1 MRRDYDEAVAA
12 ILKRHGLVR
21 RNRMIDG
28 ILMVLAISGWLLL
41 TAIVLTGCSTAP
53 DRPHGAYGAAPAEGE
68 ASPVE
73 QQLGIRVDGIT
84 LSAAGYMLDFRYH
97 VNDPEK
103 AAPLLDRKIKPYLL
117 DEASGARFL
126 VPDTPKLGS
135 LRPTSRNHAIQRSG
149 YYMLFA
155 NPGRYLKPGSRVSLV
170 LGETRIDH
178 LTVR

>member
-28 ILMVLAISGWLLL
+28 VLTVLALSGWLLL
-41 TAIVLTGCSTAP
+41 AAIVLTGCSNTQE
-53 DRPHGAYGAAPAEGE
+53 RPYGTYGAVPASGT

-73 QQLGIRVDGIT
+73 EQLGIRVDGIT
-84 LSAAGYMLDFRYH
+84 LSAAGYLLDFRYH

-103 AAPLLDRKIKPYLL
+103 AAPLLDRKVQPYLL

-126 VPDTPKLGS
+126 VPDTPKLGA
-135 LRPTSRNHAIQRSG
+135 LRPTARNHGIQRSG

-155 NPGRYLKPGSRVSLV
+155 NPGRYLKPGSKVSLV

-178 LTVR
+178 LVVR

>member
-28 ILMVLAISGWLLL
+28 VLMVLALSGWLLL
-41 TAIVLTGCSTAP
+41 TAIVLTGCSSAP
-53 DRPHGAYGAAPAEGE
+53 ERPYGAYGAVPARGS
-68 ASPVE
+68 ASPIE
-73 QQLGIRVDGIT
+73 EQLGIRIDGIT

-103 AAPLLDRKIKPYLL
+103 AAPLLDRRIKPYLI
-117 DEASGARFL
+117 DEASGARFM
-126 VPDTPKLGS
+126 VPDTPKLGA
-135 LRPTSRNHAIQRSG
+135 LRPTARNHAIHRSG

-155 NPGRYLKPGSRVSLV
+155 NPGRFLKPGSTVALV
-170 LGETRIDH
+170 LGETRIEH
-178 LTVR
+178 LTVQ